1 MCTSSEP
8 RHSGGTRD
16 RRTVSTKI
24 TVRLVSLTDAPA
36 EVTAE
41 TNLPRHQAGQVS
53 IFFSYVEH
61 RGFEPLTFSLR
72 KPPCRGLAPLGGGF
86 TPADGCSGAVDSNS
100 GARRGPAPKP
110 VFDFRSGAVHAGE
123 NFATASVSG
132 MERGGTLADY
142 AMWVRA
148 AGQTHTLQHM
158 MKWDGSPTLPTREY
172 PAEERELRF
181 FFDSGHP
188 WSLWEN

>member
-1 MCTSSEP
+1 MLTPNRRQHPSAHSVCTSSEP

-61 RGFEPLTFSLR
+61 RGFEPLTYCLQSSR
-72 KPPCRGLAPLGGGF
+72 ATNCANAP
-86 TPADGCSGAVDSNS
+86 
-100 GARRGPAPKP
+100 
-110 VFDFRSGAVHAGE
+110 
-123 NFATASVSG
+123 
-132 MERGGTLADY
+132 
-142 AMWVRA
+142 W
-148 AGQTHTLQHM
+148 
-158 MKWDGSPTLPTREY
+158 TRTV
-172 PAEERELRF
+172 
-181 FFDSGHP
+181 
-188 WSLWEN
+188 